1 MAAEYELLMRKS
13 NKSSVVKS
21 SMTDF
26 GFVVCDIVWPPLEIK
41 ELASRSW
48 PGEQGDD
55 VYTPKELCAES
66 YDLEVHF
73 CYKGERYSA
82 CEKIKTL
89 RDYLMGL
96 DGDGAAL
103 MVYDPYNKR
112 GRQGVYLTKIEGSG
126 LYRSNI
132 DEVLEITATFRVS
145 DPITEITLK
154 V

>member
-1 MAAEYELLMRKS
+1 
-13 NKSSVVKS
+13 
-21 SMTDF
+21 
-26 GFVVCDIVWPPLEIK
+26 
-41 ELASRSW
+41 
-48 PGEQGDD
+48 
-55 VYTPKELCAES
+55 
-66 YDLEVHF
+66 
-73 CYKGERYSA
+73 
-82 CEKIKTL
+82 
-89 RDYLMGL
+89 
-96 DGDGAAL
+96 